1 MDNKIFYTGE
11 IRKIIGQDPTELVI
25 RRIVKENDGYG
36 GFTETEITHTVTG
49 RLYSK
54 RSVRELLDVSGQYT
68 SYTAIAAEKILCMPD
83 QDIQEGDTFATGG
96 RVYKV
101 VLAKNYFDIC
111 IQCELQVIKT

>member
-1 MDNKIFYTGE
+1 MDNKIFYKGE
-11 IRKIIGQDPTELVI
+11 IRKIIAQDPTELAI
-25 RRIVKENDGYG
+25 RRMVKKDDGYG

-68 SYTAIAAEKILCMPD
+68 SFTATAAEKILCLPNV
-83 QDIQEGDTFATGG
+83 DILEGDVFSVGG
-96 RVYKV
+96 RTYKV
-101 VLAKNYFDIC
+101 VFTKNYFDIC